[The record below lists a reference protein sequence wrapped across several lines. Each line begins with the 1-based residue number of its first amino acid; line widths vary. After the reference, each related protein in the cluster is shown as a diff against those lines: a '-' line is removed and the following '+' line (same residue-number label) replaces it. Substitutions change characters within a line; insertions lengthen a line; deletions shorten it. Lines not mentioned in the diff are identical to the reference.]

1 MKVKELIELLESE
14 DKEKEVYFSYNY
26 GDHWSTTVAQEVS
39 DVERLTIVYSEYHRM
54 HRLVDEDEDG
64 ERDRGVVAIVLK

>member
-1 MKVKELIELLESE
+1 MTVKELIELLENENKEE
-14 DKEKEVYFSYNY
+14 DVYFSYNY
-26 GDHWSTTVAQEVS
+26 GDHCNTTVAQEVS
-39 DVERLTIVYSEYHRM
+39 DVEKLTIVYSEYHRM